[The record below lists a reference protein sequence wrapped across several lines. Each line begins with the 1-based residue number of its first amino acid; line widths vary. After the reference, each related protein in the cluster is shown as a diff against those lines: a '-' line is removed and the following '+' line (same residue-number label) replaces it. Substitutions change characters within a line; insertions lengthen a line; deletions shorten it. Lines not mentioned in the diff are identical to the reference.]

1 MKYLLFKGLC
11 YTQSESGLMYRA
23 EKKSLQILLSRT
35 QAGPGRKVKQEQEEI
50 SRNHVPRLF
59 LGSVHYLAFCFPGPL
74 TCAEENKG
82 LTAIAVDNVTLDLS
96 GGSLACREHCA
107 QGGDTKEQ

>member
-1 MKYLLFKGLC
+1 M
-11 YTQSESGLMYRA
+11 
-23 EKKSLQILLSRT
+23 
-35 QAGPGRKVKQEQEEI
+35 
-50 SRNHVPRLF
+50 H
-59 LGSVHYLAFCFPGPL
+59 LALHFSGPL

-82 LTAIAVDNVTLDLS
+82 LTAIAVDSVTLDLS